1 MIHLILKKDL
11 KLFFSN
17 KKSVALTFL
26 IPIILISLFAFAFG
40 GTQKSNKIKQIE
52 LLYVDKD
59 LSILSKSIINDLNE
73 VKELK
78 LTLQN
83 KIEAEKLLK
92 TGKKIGF
99 LEIQKGF
106 QDSIK
111 KGTTLPI
118 ELKYDSSKPFE
129 YGILT
134 SIVTGKLMN
143 TLAPEIQKS
152 KTKEF
157 LDNSFSEMS
166 QSQKNKIID
175 DISKSNNNDNSN
187 NTIALKTAPIIKE
200 QSKKG
205 NLGLI
210 QAVAGTAIMML
221 LFSISDVG
229 GGLLEEKE
237 SGTLFRLMFAPIKP
251 TDILIGKMGATFII
265 SLLQLVIMFVFSW
278 LVFDLPIF
286 TDVPSL
292 IVLTICIS
300 FAVASFGIFLVAIAK
315 TRQQL
320 QNLSTIIILVM
331 SAIGGSMVPIFIMP
345 SIMQKMAVVSLN
357 YWGIQGY
364 YDIFW
369 RGLSFSEII
378 PKMLIIC
385 AIGLVMISISIPLF
399 KKNIKS
405 FTN

>member
-1 MIHLILKKDL
+1 MIHLIFKKDL

-17 KKSVALTFL
+17 KKSVVLTFL

-40 GTQKSNKIKQIE
+40 GTQKSNTTKQIE
-52 LLYVDKD
+52 VLYEDND
-59 LSILSKSIINDLNE
+59 LSTISKSIVNELNQ

-83 KIEAEKLLK
+83 NLEAENLLK
-92 TGKKIGF
+92 KGKKVAF
-99 LEIQKGF
+99 LRINKGV
-106 QDSIK
+106 QDSLNL
-111 KGTTLPI
+111 GTPLPI

-134 SIVTGKLMN
+134 SIITGKLMSI
-143 TLAPEIQKS
+143 LGPEIQKK
-152 KTKEF
+152 KTMEF
-157 LDNSFSEMS
+157 LNNSFGQLS
-166 QSQKNKIID
+166 QSQKNKIIED
-175 DISKSNNNDNSN
+175 VLKSNNSNSSDNL
-187 NTIALKTAPIIKE
+187 IGLKTVPIIKKE
-200 QSKKG
+200 SKKG

-221 LFSISDVG
+221 LFSISGVG

-237 SGTLFRLMFAPIKP
+237 SGTLFRLMYAPIKP

-265 SLLQLVIMFVFSW
+265 SLLQLVVMFIFAW
-278 LVFDLPIF
+278 LAFDLPIF

-292 IVLTICIS
+292 IVLTICVA
-300 FAVASFGIFLVAIAK
+300 FAVASFGMFLVAIAK

-320 QNLSTIIILVM
+320 QNISTIIILVM

-345 SIMQKMAVVSLN
+345 TIMQKIAVISLN

-378 PKMLIIC
+378 PKMVILLV
-385 AIGLVMISISIPLF
+385 IGLVMTSISIPLF
-399 KKNIKS
+399 KKNINS

>member
-17 KKSVALTFL
+17 KKSVTLTFL
-26 IPIILISLFAFAFG
+26 IPIILISLFAFSFG
-40 GTQKSNKIKQIE
+40 GTKKSNKIKKIE
-52 LLYVDKD
+52 LLYIDND
-59 LSILSKSIINDLNE
+59 LSTLSKSIINELNE
-73 VKELK
+73 VKELQ

-83 KIEAEKLLK
+83 KIEAEKSLK

-99 LEIQKGF
+99 LEIQNGF
-106 QDSIK
+106 QDSIN
-111 KGTTLPI
+111 KGSTLPI
-118 ELKYDSSKPFE
+118 ALKYDSSKPFE

-143 TLAPEIQKS
+143 TLAPEIQKI
-152 KTKEF
+152 KTKKF
-157 LDNSFSEMS
+157 LDRSFIQMN
-166 QSQKNKIID
+166 QSQKNKIVEE
-175 DISKSNNNDNSN
+175 ISKSNEDN
-187 NTIALKTAPIIKE
+187 NTSNMWSLKTVPIIKE

-221 LFSISDVG
+221 LFSISGVG

-237 SGTLFRLMFAPIKP
+237 SGTLKRLMYAPIRP
-251 TDILIGKMGATFII
+251 TNIIMGKMAATFLI
-265 SLLQLVIMFVFSW
+265 SLLQLSIMFVFSW

-286 TDVPSL
+286 TDIPSL
-292 IVLTICIS
+292 IALTICVA
-300 FAVASFGIFLVAIAK
+300 FAVSSFGMFLVAIAK

-345 SIMQKMAVVSLN
+345 SIMQKIAVISLN

-378 PKMLIIC
+378 PKMLILC
-385 AIGLVMISISIPLF
+385 FIGLIMISISIPLF
-399 KKNIKS
+399 KKNIKT